1 MAVRSK
7 QKLGDVLKAK
17 GLITEKE
24 IVAALEQKKSRQK
37 LGDALVEQGYITEK
51 QLIEV
56 LEIQLNIS
64 SVSLYSFPING
75 QLMELVPKELAR
87 ENILI
92 PIEQHENT
100 LTVAMNDPLDYYAID
115 DIELSTGFEV
125 KPVIATKEDILQA
138 INKYYDLEA
147 NFSMEGEDADAD
159 ADADVPAVKL
169 LDQILQT
176 GVTLRASDIH
186 LDPREGKIAVRYRI
200 DGMLR
205 NDRMLPKRFQN
216 ALIARVKIL
225 ADLNITETRMPQD
238 GRIRTVIDAKP
249 IDLRVSTLPMVFG
262 EKVVIRILDLTN
274 IFKKLTEI
282 DLRAETLKQYRDVI
296 NRPSGL
302 VLLTGPTG
310 SGKTTT
316 LYSSINELNQEDVN
330 IITVEDPVEYQLEGV
345 NQVQVN
351 SAVGLTFAAG
361 LRSILRQDPNI
372 IMVGEIRDRETAEIA
387 IRSSLTGHVVFST
400 LHTNSA
406 VDTIPRLFDMGVE
419 PYLVVSSLTGVMAQR
434 LVKRI
439 CKDCKTTRPVT
450 KMEQEL
456 FENHHIAIDEVTEGT
471 GCSSCRGTGY
481 RGRMAIHELM
491 VIDDQV
497 KKLMMNNASMR
508 EIKNYIKNKDMHFL
522 VDDGLLK
529 VKEGHTTI
537 EEVLRV
543 AIDT

>member
-1 MAVRSK
+1 MAVRLK
-7 QKLGDVLKAK
+7 RKLGDVLKTE
-17 GLITEKE
+17 GLITEEE
-24 IVAALEQKKSRQK
+24 IVATLEQKKPRQK

-64 SVSLYSFPING
+64 SVSLYRFPINE

-100 LTVAMNDPLDYYAID
+100 LTIAMNDPLDYYAID

-147 NFSMEGEDADAD
+147 DFSMEGDGEDA
-159 ADADVPAVKL
+159 PAVKL

-176 GVTLRASDIH
+176 GVTLRASDVH
-186 LDPREGKIAVRYRI
+186 LDPSEGKIAVRYRI

-205 NDRMLPKRFQN
+205 NDRTLPKRIQN

-225 ADLNITETRMPQD
+225 ANLNITETRMPQD
-238 GRIRTVIDAKP
+238 GRIRLVIDAKP
-249 IDLRVSTLPMVFG
+249 IDLRVSTLPTVFG

-282 DLRAETLKQYRDVI
+282 DLNADTLKQYRDVI
-296 NRPSGL
+296 SRPSGL

-351 SAVGLTFAAG
+351 SAVGLTFATG

-406 VDTIPRLFDMGVE
+406 VDAIPRLFDMGVE
-419 PYLVVSSLTGVMAQR
+419 PYLVVSSLTGIMAQR
-434 LVKRI
+434 LVKRV

-456 FENHHIAIDEVTEGT
+456 FEKHQIEIDEVTEGA
-471 GCSSCRGTGY
+471 GCDSCRGTGY

-497 KKLMMNNASMR
+497 KKMMMNNASMR
-508 EIKNYIKNKDMHFL
+508 EIKDYVEDKGMHFL

-529 VKEGHTTI
+529 VKEGLTTI
-537 EEVLRV
+537 EEVMRV
-543 AIDT
+543 AIDS